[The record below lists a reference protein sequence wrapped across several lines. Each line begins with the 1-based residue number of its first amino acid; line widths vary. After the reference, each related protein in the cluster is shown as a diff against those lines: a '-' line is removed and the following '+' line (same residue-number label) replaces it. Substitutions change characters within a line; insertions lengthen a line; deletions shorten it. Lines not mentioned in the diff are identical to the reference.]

1 MNTGYEDLAG
11 RVVVITGGG
20 QGIGRA
26 YARAFAEVKAVPVV
40 ADINGRAAADVVRE
54 IEHNG
59 GRGLAV

>member
-26 YARAFAEVKAVPVV
+26 YARAFAGVGAIPVI
-40 ADINGRAAADVVRE
+40 ADINGRAAADVARE
-54 IEHNG
+54 I
-59 GRGLAV
+59 